1 MAIQTDFLRQLD
13 KFNLVI
19 RKRVTS
25 SFAGGR
31 RADFTGSGLI
41 FKDYSSYT
49 PGDDFKHI
57 DWIVYGKT
65 EKLYVKR
72 YEEDRNL
79 TVHILLDISGSMNF
93 GNKLKKYEF
102 GSMIALGFCYIAMKN
117 NEKFVLSTFDDKL
130 EFFKPKKGGRQ
141 LAAILS
147 YLNNKTAKG
156 VSSFE
161 ESLIKYKTLV
171 HSRAM
176 IVIISDFFYDIE
188 QIKTILHR
196 YKNNKIKLI
205 QVLDVVEKKMDLEG
219 EYNLV
224 DLESDNKIRTYIDP
238 LVRQEYFKRLQEHAV
253 NIKNA
258 CTEVKAD
265 FYTVSNDESIFDI
278 FYKVLS

>member
-1 MAIQTDFLRQLD
+1 MVIQTDFLRQLN

-19 RKRVTS
+19 HKRVAS
-25 SFAGGR
+25 SFTGER
-31 RADFTGSGLI
+31 RADYTGSGLI
-41 FKDYSSYT
+41 FKDYSNYA

-57 DWIVYGKT
+57 DWTVYGKT

-93 GNKLKKYEF
+93 GTKIKKYEF
-102 GSMIALGFCYIAMKN
+102 ASMIALGFSYIAMKN

-141 LAAILS
+141 LAAILD
-147 YLNNKTAKG
+147 YLNKKTAKG

-161 ESLIKYKTLV
+161 QSLISYKKLV
-171 HSRAM
+171 NSRAM

-188 QIKTILHR
+188 QIRTILHK

-205 QVLDVVEKKMDLEG
+205 QVLDLVERKMNLEG

-224 DLESDNKIRTYIDP
+224 DLENDNKMHTYIDP
-238 LVRQEYFKRLQEHAV
+238 LVRQEYLKKLEEH
-253 NIKNA
+253 NA
-258 CTEVKAD
+258 KIISVCAEIKAD
-265 FYTVSNDESIFDI
+265 FYSVDNSENIFDI
-278 FYKVLS
+278 FYRILN